1 MKCKNF
7 IYIPIRYAS
16 IVANFIL
23 LKLPIYMHMEFL
35 LTTICAN
42 HGTILIF
49 LSKSNEMQCLFT
61 FLLFYCDGQYIIIIR
76 CTKCIWY
83 FRNVILQVL
92 TLFWGRQYNSW
103 NYYQETITIR
113 KCFTID
119 VINIIFKHDTQE
131 FSSWV
136 QNNSMKSMHII
147 FSL

>member
-1 MKCKNF
+1 MLFVTFQTILRYILFMLCWFIDNYFCRARLKCKNF
-7 IYIPIRYAS
+7 KYIPIRYTT

-35 LTTICAN
+35 LKTICAN

-49 LSKSNEMQCLFT
+49 LSKSNEMQFLFT

-92 TLFWGRQYNSW
+92 TLFWG
-103 NYYQETITIR
+103 
-113 KCFTID
+113 
-119 VINIIFKHDTQE
+119 
-131 FSSWV
+131 
-136 QNNSMKSMHII
+136 HII
-147 FSL
+147 HEIIIKKR